1 MTEQITDGTE
11 VARTTDGTEV
21 TRAPR
26 PGAGVARTVAVRVLG
41 ALGVLLAAA
50 TVAFFLVRLS
60 GDPVKLLLPADATA
74 QQEATL
80 RASLGLDRPL
90 IVQYLDYLWGLPR
103 LDLGTSLF
111 YDRPVADVLFE
122 RLPATLELAGAA
134 IVVALVIAIPA
145 GILAAVHRG
154 RPADVGVMSAVLV
167 GQSTPAFWVGILLM
181 LLFAVTWQVLPASGY
196 GSFPHLVLPAITLA
210 IYSVAVVARLL
221 RSSLIDVLGSDHIRT
236 AKAKGLSTSEI
247 VFSHALRNASLP
259 VITVVGLEVGSLLGG
274 AILTEQVFSWPGI
287 GSLTVEAI
295 TNRDFPLV
303 QAAVL
308 LFAATFVVVNLL
320 VDISYTF
327 LDPRVRAG
335 HR

>member
-1 MTEQITDGTE
+1 
-11 VARTTDGTEV
+11 
-21 TRAPR
+21 
-26 PGAGVARTVAVRVLG
+26 
-41 ALGVLLAAA
+41 
-50 TVAFFLVRLS
+50 
-60 GDPVKLLLPADATA
+60 
-74 QQEATL
+74 
-80 RASLGLDRPL
+80 
-90 IVQYLDYLWGLPR
+90 
-103 LDLGTSLF
+103 
-111 YDRPVADVLFE
+111 
-122 RLPATLELAGAA
+122 LELAGAA
-134 IVVALVIAIPA
+134 IVVALVIAVPA

-167 GQSTPAFWVGILLM
+167 GQSTPAFWAGILLM

-196 GSFPHLVLPAITLA
+196 GSFPHLVLPAVTLA

-320 VDISYTF
+320 VDVSYTF

>member
-1 MTEQITDGTE
+1 MTEQITASAEIAGGE
-11 VARTTDGTEV
+11 VV
-21 TRAPR
+21 RAPR
-26 PGAGVARTVAVRVLG
+26 PGAGVAQTAAVRVLG

-60 GDPVKLLLPADATA
+60 GDPVKLLLPPDATV

-134 IVVALVIAIPA
+134 LVVSLVIAVPA
-145 GILAAVHRG
+145 GILAAVRRG

-167 GQSTPAFWVGILLM
+167 GQSTPAFWAGILLM
-181 LLFAVTWQVLPASGY
+181 LLFAVTWQLLPASGY
-196 GSFPHLVLPAITLA
+196 GSFPHLVLPAVTLA

-221 RSSLIDVLGSDHIRT
+221 RSSLVDVLASDHIRT
-236 AKAKGLSTSEI
+236 AKAKGLSTTEI

-259 VITVVGLEVGSLLGG
+259 VVTVVGLEVGSLLGG

-320 VDISYTF
+320 VDLSYTV
-327 LDPRVRAG
+327 LDPRVRG
-335 HR
+335 SHR

>member
-1 MTEQITDGTE
+1 MTEPIT
-11 VARTTDGTEV
+11 AGTEV
-21 TRAPR
+21 TDREVARAPR

-60 GDPVKLLLPADATA
+60 GDPVKLLLPPDATA
-74 QQEATL
+74 AQEATL

-90 IVQYLDYLWGLPR
+90 VVQYLDYLWGLPR

-134 IVVALVIAIPA
+134 LVVSLEFAVPA
-145 GILAAVHRG
+145 GILAAVRRG

-167 GQSTPAFWVGILLM
+167 GQSTPAFWAGILLM

-196 GSFPHLVLPAITLA
+196 GTFPHLVLPAVTLA

-221 RSSLIDVLGSDHIRT
+221 RSSLVDVLASDHIRT
-236 AKAKGLSTSEI
+236 AKAKGLSTTEI

-259 VITVVGLEVGSLLGG
+259 VVTVVGLEVGSLLGG

-320 VDISYTF
+320 VDLSYTV
-327 LDPRVRAG
+327 LDPRVRGG

>member
-1 MTEQITDGTE
+1 
-11 VARTTDGTEV
+11 
-21 TRAPR
+21 
-26 PGAGVARTVAVRVLG
+26 VLG

-60 GDPVKLLLPADATA
+60 GDPVKLLLPPDATA

-167 GQSTPAFWVGILLM
+167 GQSTPAFWAGILLM

-196 GSFPHLVLPAITLA
+196 GSFPHLVLPAVTLA

-320 VDISYTF
+320 VDVSFTF